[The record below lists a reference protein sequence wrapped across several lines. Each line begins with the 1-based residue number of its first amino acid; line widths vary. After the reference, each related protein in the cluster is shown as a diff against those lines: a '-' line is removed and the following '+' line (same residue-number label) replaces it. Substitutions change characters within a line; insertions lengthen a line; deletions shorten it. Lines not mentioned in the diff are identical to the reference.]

1 MKKKIVFTTMLIFL
15 SALIFKVYAFD
26 SKISDDLNNLSV
38 TVHKE
43 YGNGLQPNVRVKIC
57 NSSGTV
63 LRSML
68 TNSVGIA
75 IFLNFNEPLG
85 NYTIKVWFPDLPN
98 DQQNAEKIVFWDG
111 VALDAHINL
120 GPVY

>member
-1 MKKKIVFTTMLIFL
+1 MKKKIVFTTMLIIL
-15 SALIFKVYAFD
+15 STLIFKVYASN

-43 YGNGLQPNVRVKIC
+43 YGYGLQPNARVKIYT
-57 NSSGTV
+57 SSGSE
-63 LRSML
+63 LNSML

-75 IFLNFNEPLG
+75 IFLNFNQPIG
-85 NYTIKVWFPDLPN
+85 NYKIKVWYPDLPN